1 MSASRA
7 RHGERPAASFAG
19 SQAKATPM
27 RSEDGSF
34 QFSGTEIAPSQRL
47 TALAQLTRVIL
58 RSYAKGALPRG
69 KPTTRGD
76 P

>member
-1 MSASRA
+1 
-7 RHGERPAASFAG
+7 
-19 SQAKATPM
+19 M